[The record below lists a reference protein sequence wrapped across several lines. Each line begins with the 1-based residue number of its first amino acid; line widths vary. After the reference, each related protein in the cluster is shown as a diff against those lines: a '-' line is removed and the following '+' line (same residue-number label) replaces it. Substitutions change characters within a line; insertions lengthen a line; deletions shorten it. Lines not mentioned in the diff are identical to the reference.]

1 VFFGTE
7 EDEDARFIE
16 LLDCGHVFEVTA
28 LDYWMDK
35 DGETEDIKL
44 KECPKCKTPIRISYR
59 YADIVKEKLADV
71 EMVKERLNE
80 EEEQYQELTA
90 ELKRKTR
97 SLVRKYPD
105 VRSRNASP
113 ETYYESDSEEEESE
127 EETLPNLGTSSYD
140 ILRSWLQQR
149 KTMVE
154 LNTIENQI
162 KLLEQIYKI
171 REKIKTDLLRST
183 FYGVLLPASESQ
195 TAVDQMFLQA
205 ATEVDE
211 KLNHLED
218 GLMKFQISSQRLTDI
233 RDEVVCVGL
242 FLKIRVVQC
251 EIKKR
256 SIDVRFDDEEWL
268 GRQRKQLD
276 AGKKLTKQ
284 DADDIEATINKIRR
298 KCGLEGLTPEERV
311 MIVKAM
317 NFAKGHWYKCPNG
330 HIYAIGNCGGANQQR
345 ACPECGETIGG
356 ERHRLAEGNQVATEM
371 DGAKFGA
378 WSNQTNLENYDPN
391 ELRRLQFE

>member
-1 VFFGTE
+1 MCRICNKDEVTEVFFGTE

-35 DGETEDIKL
+35 DGETDDIKL

-80 EEEQYQELTA
+80 EEEQYQELTSK
-90 ELKRKTR
+90 LKRKTH
-97 SLVRKYPD
+97 SLLRKYPD
-105 VRSRNASP
+105 FGSRKASP
-113 ETYYESDSEEEESE
+113 ETFSESDSEVEECE
-127 EETLPNLGTSSYD
+127 EQTQTDMGISSYN
-140 ILRSWLQQR
+140 ILWSWFQQR
-149 KTMVE
+149 KTMAE

-162 KLLEQIYKI
+162 NLLEQIYKI
-171 REKIKTDLLRST
+171 REKVKTDLRRNTYYVQSAL
-183 FYGVLLPASESQ
+183 
-195 TAVDQMFLQA
+195 DQMFFQA

-211 KLNHLED
+211 KINHLEE

-233 RDEVVCVGL
+233 RDEVICVGL

-256 SIDVRFDDEEWL
+256 SIDVRFDDQEWL

-276 AGKKLTKQ
+276 AGQKLTKE
-284 DADDIEATINKIRR
+284 DADDIEATINEIRR
-298 KCGLEGLTPEERV
+298 KCGLEGLTREERV

-330 HIYAIGNCGGANQQR
+330 HPYSIGECGGANQQST
-345 ACPECGETIGG
+345 CPECGEAIGG
-356 ERHRLAEGNQVATEM
+356 KNHRLAEGNQV
-371 DGAKFGA
+371 
-378 WSNQTNLENYDPN
+378 
-391 ELRRLQFE
+391 

>member
-1 VFFGTE
+1 MFFGTE

-35 DGETEDIKL
+35 DGDTDDIKL
-44 KECPKCKTPIRISYR
+44 RECPKCKTPIRISYR

-71 EMVKERLNE
+71 ELVKERLNE

-90 ELKRKTR
+90 KLKRKTR
-97 SLVRKYPD
+97 SLLREYPD
-105 VRSRNASP
+105 VRLTRASP
-113 ETYYESDSEEEESE
+113 ETLPESDPEEEECE
-127 EETLPNLGTSSYD
+127 EQTHTDVGRSSYD
-140 ILRSWLQQR
+140 MLCSWLQQR
-149 KTMVE
+149 KTMAE
-154 LNTIENQI
+154 LNTIKNQI
-162 KLLEQIYKI
+162 KLLTQIYKI
-171 REKIKTDLLRST
+171 REKIKKDLLRNTS
-183 FYGVLLPASESQ
+183 YGVLIPPNESL
-195 TAVDQMFLQA
+195 TALEQMFLQA

-211 KLNHLED
+211 KLNHLEE

-233 RDEVVCVGL
+233 RDEVICVGL

-251 EIKKR
+251 EIRKR
-256 SIDVRFDDEEWL
+256 SVNVRFQDEEWL
-268 GRQRKQLD
+268 GRQRKLLD
-276 AGKKLTKQ
+276 AGKKLNKQ
-284 DADDIEATINKIRR
+284 DADDIEATINEIRK

-330 HIYAIGNCGGANQQR
+330 HIYAIGDCGGANQQR

-356 ERHRLAEGNQVATEM
+356 EHHRLAEGNQV
-371 DGAKFGA
+371 
-378 WSNQTNLENYDPN
+378 
-391 ELRRLQFE
+391 

>member
-1 VFFGTE
+1 MFFGTE
-7 EDEDARFIE
+7 EEEDARFIE
-16 LLDCGHVFEVTA
+16 LLDCEHVFEVTA

-35 DGETEDIKL
+35 DGETDDIKL

-71 EMVKERLNE
+71 ELVKERLNE

-90 ELKRKTR
+90 ELIRKTR

-105 VRSRNASP
+105 VRPRNTSP
-113 ETYYESDSEEEESE
+113 ETEGEKCKEQTRPD
-127 EETLPNLGTSSYD
+127 LGTSSYD

-149 KTMVE
+149 KTMAE
-154 LNTIENQI
+154 LNTIKNQI

-183 FYGVLLPASESQ
+183 FYGVFLRPSESQ
-195 TAVDQMFLQA
+195 SVLDQMFLQA

-211 KLNHLED
+211 KLNHLEE

-233 RDEVVCVGL
+233 RDEVICVGL
-242 FLKIRVVQC
+242 FLKVRVVQC

-284 DADDIEATINKIRR
+284 DADDIEAIINKIRR

-317 NFAKGHWYKCPNG
+317 NFAQGHWYKCPNG
-330 HIYAIGNCGGANQQR
+330 HIYAIGDCGGANQQR

-356 ERHRLAEGNQVATEM
+356 EHHRLAEGNQV
-371 DGAKFGA
+371 
-378 WSNQTNLENYDPN
+378 
-391 ELRRLQFE
+391 

>member
-1 VFFGTE
+1 MFFGTE
-7 EDEDARFIE
+7 RDKGARFIE
-16 LLDCGHVFEVTA
+16 LSDCGHVFEVTA

-35 DGETEDIKL
+35 DGETDDIKL

-59 YADIVKEKLADV
+59 YADIVKEKLAYV
-71 EMVKERLNE
+71 ELFKERRNK

-90 ELKRKTR
+90 TLKRKAR
-97 SLVRKYPD
+97 SLLRKYPD
-105 VRSRNASP
+105 VGSTKASP
-113 ETYYESDSEEEESE
+113 ETYFESDSEEKECEGQ
-127 EETLPNLGTSSYD
+127 TPTDMGISSYD
-140 ILRSWLQQR
+140 MLWSWLQQR
-149 KTMVE
+149 KTMAE
-154 LNTIENQI
+154 LNTIKNQI

-171 REKIKTDLLRST
+171 REKIKKDLLRNTYYVQST
-183 FYGVLLPASESQ
+183 L
-195 TAVDQMFLQA
+195 DQMFLQA

-211 KLNHLED
+211 KRNHLEED
-218 GLMKFQISSQRLTDI
+218 LMKFQISFQRLADI
-233 RDEVVCVGL
+233 RDEVICVGL

-276 AGKKLTKQ
+276 AGQKLTKE

-317 NFAKGHWYKCPNG
+317 NFAQGHWYKCPNG
-330 HIYAIGNCGGANQQR
+330 HIYAIGDCGGANQQR
-345 ACPECGETIGG
+345 ACPECGKTIGG
-356 ERHRLAEGNQVATEM
+356 EHHRLAEGNQV
-371 DGAKFGA
+371 
-378 WSNQTNLENYDPN
+378 
-391 ELRRLQFE
+391 

>member
-1 VFFGTE
+1 MFFGTE

-59 YADIVKEKLADV
+59 YADIVKQKLADV
-71 EMVKERLNE
+71 ELVKKRLNKE
-80 EEEQYQELTA
+80 EDQYQKLTA
-90 ELKRKTR
+90 NLKSKTR
-97 SLVRKYPD
+97 SLLREYPD
-105 VRSRNASP
+105 VRLRKASP
-113 ETYYESDSEEEESE
+113 ETYSEFDSEEECE
-127 EETLPNLGTSSYD
+127 EQTQTDMGISSYD
-140 ILRSWLQQR
+140 ILCSWLKQR
-149 KTMVE
+149 KTMAE

-171 REKIKTDLLRST
+171 REKKKKDLLSNT
-183 FYGVLLPASESQ
+183 YYVQSAL
-195 TAVDQMFLQA
+195 DQMFLQA

-211 KLNHLED
+211 KLNHLEE
-218 GLMKFQISSQRLTDI
+218 GLMKFQISSQRLNDI
-233 RDEVVCVGL
+233 RDEVICVGL

-268 GRQRKQLD
+268 GRQRRQLD
-276 AGKKLTKQ
+276 AGQKLTKE

-298 KCGLEGLTPEERV
+298 RCGLEGLTPEERV

-330 HIYAIGNCGGANQQR
+330 HIYAIGDCGGANQQR

-356 ERHRLAEGNQVATEM
+356 EHHRLAEGNQV
-371 DGAKFGA
+371 
-378 WSNQTNLENYDPN
+378 
-391 ELRRLQFE
+391 

>member
-1 VFFGTE
+1 MFFGTE

-35 DGETEDIKL
+35 DGETDEIKL

-71 EMVKERLNE
+71 ELVKKRLNK
-80 EEEQYQELTA
+80 EEEQYQKLTA
-90 ELKRKTR
+90 KLETKTR
-97 SLVRKYPD
+97 SLLRKYPD
-105 VRSRNASP
+105 VGSRKASP
-113 ETYYESDSEEEESE
+113 ETYSESDSEEECE
-127 EETLPNLGTSSYD
+127 EQTETEMSISSYD
-140 ILRSWLQQR
+140 ILWSWLKQR
-149 KTMVE
+149 KTMAE

-171 REKIKTDLLRST
+171 KEKIKKDLLRNTYYVQSA
-183 FYGVLLPASESQ
+183 L
-195 TAVDQMFLQA
+195 DQMFLQA
-205 ATEVDE
+205 ATEVGD
-211 KLNHLED
+211 KLNYLEE

-233 RDEVVCVGL
+233 RDEVICVGL

-268 GRQRKQLD
+268 VRQRKQLD
-276 AGKKLTKQ
+276 AGQKLTKE
-284 DADDIEATINKIRR
+284 DADDIESTINEIRR

-330 HIYAIGNCGGANQQR
+330 HPYAIGECGGANQQA

-356 ERHRLAEGNQVATEM
+356 ENHRLAEGNQV
-371 DGAKFGA
+371 
-378 WSNQTNLENYDPN
+378 
-391 ELRRLQFE
+391 

>member
-1 VFFGTE
+1 MFFGTE
-7 EDEDARFIE
+7 EEEDARFIE

-149 KTMVE
+149 KTMAE

-284 DADDIEATINKIRR
+284 DADDIQATINKIRR

-330 HIYAIGNCGGANQQR
+330 HIYAIGECGGANQQR
-345 ACPECGETIGG
+345 SCPECGATIGG
-356 ERHRLAEGNQVATEM
+356 EHHRLAKGNQV
-371 DGAKFGA
+371 
-378 WSNQTNLENYDPN
+378 Y
-391 ELRRLQFE
+391 